1 MQMPRNSD
9 EKPIMHGVAAAILS
23 EDRERLAVLQSGLE
37 NTNLGRNI
45 YSCVGFPAA
54 ATDPSL
60 RQIQDLRAEVVLVDI
75 DPGNPQRAI
84 AAIELLRAT
93 TSDIAIF
100 AVGEMSAPF
109 VIVAA
114 MRAGAREFVDRS
126 ATREALLEALTRYTA
141 TRNKTRSHAGKGRV
155 FSVVNAKGGSGATT
169 VAVNIAI
176 ALQHTHD
183 KVVLVDLAPI
193 GHAALHLNVRSSFG
207 VLDALQNLHRMDG
220 SLLQGFMSSHKSG
233 LHLLAGP
240 QQPLAAAP
248 TAAEL
253 ARLFDLLVSH
263 YRYVVVDCSSR
274 MDHTAR
280 QLCDL
285 SNAVLLVTQTDV
297 VSLWSTGRVQA
308 FLEET
313 VGRERVRLVLNRYK
327 KIPGFTE
334 EDVEKASNCK
344 ILWKVPNN
352 YQLVGPAIDKGAPVA
367 LHDSQEVSRS
377 FIALAALLAQASTNV
392 EGTLDLVYQHD
403 KSDTKKSAGR
413 LMISP
418 LRAGQ

>member
-1 MQMPRNSD
+1 
-9 EKPIMHGVAAAILS
+9 MHGVAAAILS

-297 VSLWSTGRVQA
+297 VSLWSTGRGQA

>member
-1 MQMPRNSD
+1 
-9 EKPIMHGVAAAILS
+9 MHGVAAAILS

-176 ALQHTHD
+176 SLQHTHD

-377 FIALAALLAQASTNV
+377 FIALAALLAQASTND

>member
-313 VGRERVRLVLNRYK
+313 VGRERLRLVLNRYK

>member
-377 FIALAALLAQASTNV
+377 FIALAALLAQASTND

>member
-1 MQMPRNSD
+1 MQMSRNTG

-23 EDRERLAVLQSGLE
+23 EDRERLAVLQSRLE
-37 NTNLGRNI
+37 ETSLGRNI
-45 YSCVGFPAA
+45 YSSVGFPAG
-54 ATDPSL
+54 ATDPIL

-75 DPGNPQRAI
+75 DPGNPHRAI
-84 AAIELLRAT
+84 AAIEVLHAT

-114 MRAGAREFVDRS
+114 MRAGAREFLDR
-126 ATREALLEALTRYTA
+126 AAAREALLEALTRHTA
-141 TRNKTRSHAGKGRV
+141 TRSKTRSHAGKGRV
-155 FSVVNAKGGSGATT
+155 FSVVNTKGGSGATT

-183 KVVLVDLAPI
+183 KVVVVDFAPI

-220 SLLQGFMSSHKSG
+220 SLLEGFMSSHKSG

-240 QQPLAAAP
+240 QQPFSAAP

-274 MDHTAR
+274 MDHTTR
-280 QLCDL
+280 HLCDL
-285 SNAVLLVTQTDV
+285 SNAVLLVSQADV
-297 VSLWSTGRVQA
+297 VSLWSAGRIQA

-313 VGRERVRLVLNRYK
+313 VGRERLRLVLNRYK

-352 YQLVGPAIDKGAPVA
+352 YQLIGPAIDKGTPVA

-377 FIALAALLAQASTNV
+377 FISLAATLAQASTNA
-392 EGTLDLVYQHD
+392 EGALDLVYQHD
-403 KSDTKKSAGR
+403 KSDSKKSSGR
-413 LMISP
+413 LIISP

>member
-1 MQMPRNSD
+1 
-9 EKPIMHGVAAAILS
+9 MHGVAAAILS

-141 TRNKTRSHAGKGRV
+141 TRNKTRSHAGKGRA

-176 ALQHTHD
+176 SLQHTHD

-377 FIALAALLAQASTNV
+377 FIALAALLAQASTND

>member
-1 MQMPRNSD
+1 
-9 EKPIMHGVAAAILS
+9 MHGVAAAILS

-75 DPGNPQRAI
+75 DPDNPQRAI

-240 QQPLAAAP
+240 RQPLAAAP

-313 VGRERVRLVLNRYK
+313 VGRERLRLVLNRYK

>member
-1 MQMPRNSD
+1 
-9 EKPIMHGVAAAILS
+9 MHGVAAAILS

-54 ATDPSL
+54 ATDPIL

-176 ALQHTHD
+176 ALQQTRD

-313 VGRERVRLVLNRYK
+313 VGRERLRLVLNRYK

-377 FIALAALLAQASTNV
+377 FIALAALLAQASTND

>member
-1 MQMPRNSD
+1 
-9 EKPIMHGVAAAILS
+9 MHGVAAAILS

-176 ALQHTHD
+176 ALQQTRD

-377 FIALAALLAQASTNV
+377 FIALAALLAQASTND

>member
-1 MQMPRNSD
+1 
-9 EKPIMHGVAAAILS
+9 MHGVAAAILS

-207 VLDALQNLHRMDG
+207 VLDTLQNLHRMDG

-377 FIALAALLAQASTNV
+377 FIALAALLAQASTND

>member
-1 MQMPRNSD
+1 
-9 EKPIMHGVAAAILS
+9 MHGVAAAILS

-54 ATDPSL
+54 ATDPIL

-84 AAIELLRAT
+84 AGIELLRAT

-141 TRNKTRSHAGKGRV
+141 TRNKTRSHSGKGRV

-176 ALQHTHD
+176 ALQQTHD

-285 SNAVLLVTQTDV
+285 SNAVLLVAQTDV
-297 VSLWSTGRVQA
+297 VSLWSTGRVHA

-334 EDVEKASNCK
+334 EDVEKASN
-344 ILWKVPNN
+344 
-352 YQLVGPAIDKGAPVA
+352 
-367 LHDSQEVSRS
+367 
-377 FIALAALLAQASTNV
+377 
-392 EGTLDLVYQHD
+392 
-403 KSDTKKSAGR
+403 
-413 LMISP
+413 
-418 LRAGQ
+418 

>member
-54 ATDPSL
+54 ATDPIL

-84 AAIELLRAT
+84 AGIELLRAT
-93 TSDIAIF
+93 TTDIAIF

-176 ALQHTHD
+176 ALQQTHD

-297 VSLWSTGRVQA
+297 VSLWSTGRVHA

-377 FIALAALLAQASTNV
+377 FIALAALLAQASTND

>member
-1 MQMPRNSD
+1 MPGKSVLITGTSTGIGR
-9 EKPIMHGVAAAILS
+9 AAAQMLAAKGY
-23 EDRERLAVLQSGLE
+23 RLV
-37 NTNLGRNI
+37 
-45 YSCVGFPAA
+45 
-54 ATDPSL
+54 AT
-60 RQIQDLRAEVVLVDI
+60 
-75 DPGNPQRAI
+75 
-84 AAIELLRAT
+84 
-93 TSDIAIF
+93 
-100 AVGEMSAPF
+100 
-109 VIVAA
+109 
-114 MRAGAREFVDRS
+114 MRTPE
-126 ATREALLEALTRYTA
+126 
-141 TRNKTRSHAGKGRV
+141 KGRDLAE
-155 FSVVNAKGGSGATT
+155 NAKGGSGATT

-240 QQPLAAAP
+240 RQPLAAAP

-313 VGRERVRLVLNRYK
+313 VGRERLRLVLNRYK
-327 KIPGFTE
+327 TIPGFAE
-334 EDVEKASNCK
+334 EDVEKASKCK
-344 ILWKVPNN
+344 ILWKVSIN

-377 FIALAALLAQASTNV
+377 FIALAALLAQASTND

-403 KSDTKKSAGR
+403 KSDT
-413 LMISP
+413 
-418 LRAGQ
+418 

>member
-1 MQMPRNSD
+1 
-9 EKPIMHGVAAAILS
+9 MHGVAAAILS

-313 VGRERVRLVLNRYK
+313 VGRERLRLVLNRYK

-377 FIALAALLAQASTNV
+377 FIALAALLAQASTND

>member
-1 MQMPRNSD
+1 
-9 EKPIMHGVAAAILS
+9 MHGVAAAILS

-377 FIALAALLAQASTNV
+377 FIALAALLAQASTND

>member
-1 MQMPRNSD
+1 
-9 EKPIMHGVAAAILS
+9 MHGVAAAILS

>member
-1 MQMPRNSD
+1 
-9 EKPIMHGVAAAILS
+9 MHGVAAAILS

-75 DPGNPQRAI
+75 DPDNPQRAI

-377 FIALAALLAQASTNV
+377 FIALAALLAQASTND

>member
-1 MQMPRNSD
+1 
-9 EKPIMHGVAAAILS
+9 MHGVAAAILS

-54 ATDPSL
+54 ATDPIL

-377 FIALAALLAQASTNV
+377 FIALAALLAQASTND
-392 EGTLDLVYQHD
+392 EGT
-403 KSDTKKSAGR
+403 
-413 LMISP
+413 
-418 LRAGQ
+418 

>member
-176 ALQHTHD
+176 SLQHTHD

-377 FIALAALLAQASTNV
+377 FIALAALLAQASTND

>member
-1 MQMPRNSD
+1 
-9 EKPIMHGVAAAILS
+9 MHGVAAAILS

-75 DPGNPQRAI
+75 DPDNPQRAI

>member
-1 MQMPRNSD
+1 
-9 EKPIMHGVAAAILS
+9 MHGVAAAILS

-54 ATDPSL
+54 ATDPIL

-84 AAIELLRAT
+84 AGIELLRAT
-93 TSDIAIF
+93 TTDIAIF

-176 ALQHTHD
+176 ALQQTHD

-297 VSLWSTGRVQA
+297 VSLWSTGRVHA

-377 FIALAALLAQASTNV
+377 FIALAALLAQASTND

>member
-1 MQMPRNSD
+1 
-9 EKPIMHGVAAAILS
+9 MHGVAAAILS

-54 ATDPSL
+54 ATDPIL

-377 FIALAALLAQASTNV
+377 FIALAALLAQASTND

>member
-84 AAIELLRAT
+84 AGIELLRAT
-93 TSDIAIF
+93 TTDIAIF

-377 FIALAALLAQASTNV
+377 FIALAALLAQASTND

>member
-1 MQMPRNSD
+1 
-9 EKPIMHGVAAAILS
+9 MHGVAAAILS

-313 VGRERVRLVLNRYK
+313 VGRERLRLVLNRYK

>member
-75 DPGNPQRAI
+75 DPDNPQRAI

-377 FIALAALLAQASTNV
+377 FIALAALLAQASTND

>member
-54 ATDPSL
+54 ATDPIL

-84 AAIELLRAT
+84 AGIELLRAT

-141 TRNKTRSHAGKGRV
+141 TRNKTRSHSGKGRV

-176 ALQHTHD
+176 ALQQTHD

-285 SNAVLLVTQTDV
+285 SNAVLLVAQTDV
-297 VSLWSTGRVQA
+297 VSLWSTGRVHA

-344 ILWKVPNN
+344 MLWKVPNN

-377 FIALAALLAQASTNV
+377 FIALAALLAQASTND

-403 KSDTKKSAGR
+403 KSDPKKSAGR